1 LLAGGLEILASF
13 YADAAS
19 LQLGGPVRNRDLSLP
34 SLTRVTPALAV
45 RNASLVLDAM
55 IDLAGN
61 LRVTP
66 VLASLFLSL
75 AAE

>member
-1 LLAGGLEILASF
+1 
-13 YADAAS
+13 
-19 LQLGGPVRNRDLSLP
+19 
-34 SLTRVTPALAV
+34 V
-45 RNASLVLDAM
+45 RNAGLVLDAM

-61 LRVTP
+61 LRVSP